1 MPPGVN
7 LDAEQRWYKGQWKIT
22 IDKMTRYR
30 KEMEEAREMLEQVD
44 QMDYN

>member
-1 MPPGVN
+1 MPPGAN
-7 LDAEQRWYKGQWKIT
+7 LDAEQRWYKSQWKIS

-30 KEMEEAREMLEQVD
+30 KEMDEAREMLEQVD